1 MKILAVSDEESPY
14 LWDHY
19 IPVRLKEYDLII
31 SAGDLK
37 PDYLSFLVT
46 MARCPVLFVHG
57 NHDEIYDSHPPEGCD
72 CIDDA
77 LVTYN
82 GVRILGLGGCMRYH
96 PGKYQYTEA
105 EMRRRIHKLRHAIK
119 KAGGV
124 DILVTHSPARGLGDR
139 DDPAH
144 RGFECLRELL
154 GELKPEIML
163 HGHVHPQYDFSLV
176 RELSYEATRIINV
189 SDRYVLDLT
198 DRSYPEK
205 EEKRIIWKTKHKVAD
220 FESW

>member
-1 MKILAVSDEESPY
+1 
-14 LWDHY
+14 
-19 IPVRLKEYDLII
+19 
-31 SAGDLK
+31 
-37 PDYLSFLVT
+37 
-46 MARCPVLFVHG
+46 
-57 NHDEIYDSHPPEGCD
+57 
-72 CIDDA
+72 
-77 LVTYN
+77 
-82 GVRILGLGGCMRYH
+82 
-96 PGKYQYTEA
+96 
-105 EMRRRIHKLRHAIK
+105 MRRRIHKLRHAIK